1 MNRCVTLAA
10 AALPPGASTTNTV
23 PAPYIHSS
31 ASVFP
36 TEIYE
41 EIITIISEDPVD
53 GRANLC
59 CCALVSRLW
68 LFWSHRC
75 LYRVL
80 DFTGEAADEFK
91 QIENLIRAL
100 RDIPHLCLRI
110 QVFRFGVASQPSRR
124 TYDASRAALMHL
136 WPIMVAGR
144 LPNLR
149 ELGFAEGGFQ
159 DTCNLNAS
167 FFASLTT
174 FRTVTTL
181 RLTMM
186 GFSYVRFMRL
196 LSSLPSLGTLAMHKL
211 EWNDLDR
218 SFPSEFVGPR
228 RPDIRMLRILDRSGL
243 LFGYD
248 CPYKASYARRLWQI
262 MGSFRETMEVLSLDS
277 ITLYGLHDLSAALLG
292 DFPAIRFPR
301 LCTLTLGYDFMAS
314 GYARYTT
321 TAGLYDFINRLDMPC
336 LHTINLVLHITPG
349 YLQHFYEV
357 LESDSVP
364 VSYDDGSDVIID
376 PTPEFQT
383 YAAAFPYLRALN
395 VLYLVYPPLNSTA
408 PEELQKLATVDS
420 TVASASG
427 DAEAHLICR
436 YLALT
441 EPWRTRTSTAS
452 LYQRGILTI
461 RATELNWQ
469 HESTPPRL
477 AVTQWKYHILTER
490 PTVSS
495 LYQLEYDEDIVDVL
509 LTL

>member
-1 MNRCVTLAA
+1 M
-10 AALPPGASTTNTV
+10 

-124 TYDASRAALMHL
+124 TYDASRAALMHM

-248 CPYKASYARRLWQI
+248 CPVRLPLIRDRTERLTEIHLFKYKASYARRLWQI

-277 ITLYGLHDLSAALLG
+277 ITLYGLHDLSAG
-292 DFPAIRFPR
+292 D
-301 LCTLTLGYDFMAS
+301 
-314 GYARYTT
+314 
-321 TAGLYDFINRLDMPC
+321 
-336 LHTINLVLHITPG
+336 VL
-349 YLQHFYEV
+349 
-357 LESDSVP
+357 SSVIY
-364 VSYDDGSDVIID
+364 S
-376 PTPEFQT
+376 
-383 YAAAFPYLRALN
+383 
-395 VLYLVYPPLNSTA
+395 
-408 PEELQKLATVDS
+408 
-420 TVASASG
+420 
-427 DAEAHLICR
+427 EAHLSV
-436 YLALT
+436 
-441 EPWRTRTSTAS
+441 RTSPS
-452 LYQRGILTI
+452 GRFPGHLL
-461 RATELNWQ
+461 
-469 HESTPPRL
+469 S
-477 AVTQWKYHILTER
+477 
-490 PTVSS
+490 PTVHLNSRLRLHGIRVRSLHDDGGVIRLPSS
-495 LYQLEYDEDIVDVL
+495 TAHALPPHHQSGTAHHPRISATLLRGPGIRLGASVL
-509 LTL
+509 